1 MIESGKKEDWCIE
14 IIHER
19 RCMPLSLIERLAD
32 RMMSEAVRSHATDI
46 HIIPRRNDTL
56 IQFRISSK
64 LIPKMYLPKEDCDK
78 LISHFKFTASMD
90 IGEEKAA
97 KRIVRLPA
105 QVSMDWTAVIYAPCE
120 SK

>member
-1 MIESGKKEDWCIE
+1 M
-14 IIHER
+14 
-19 RCMPLSLIERLAD
+19 SLIERLAD

-90 IGEEKAA
+90 IGERRRPQSGSFAYQLKSQW
-97 KRIVRLPA
+97 IGLRL
-105 QVSMDWTAVIYAPCE
+105 STLPCE